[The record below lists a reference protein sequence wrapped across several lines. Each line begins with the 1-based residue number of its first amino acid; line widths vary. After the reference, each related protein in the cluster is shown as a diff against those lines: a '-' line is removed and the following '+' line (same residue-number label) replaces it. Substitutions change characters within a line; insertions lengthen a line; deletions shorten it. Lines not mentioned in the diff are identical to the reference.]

1 MALNENVVREQ
12 NARIGELVRTPS
24 FLVAAGSLTGLA
36 AATSVAN
43 GIAIGAVSAIAIV
56 VMAVLARPLRS
67 ITGIWARIPVLLM
80 VSATVVTLLSFAVRI
95 IDPLVYQNLGIY
107 LPLAA
112 VNGLVAFFI
121 YDDAF
126 TARPATGFTVG
137 TAVFGAV
144 CTFLALTFV
153 GFINGMFATGEVFG
167 LVNRELAASPI
178 AIFGTPAGSLLV
190 LALVCTFVNSIVD
203 AARKSAELRAAN
215 TADAAGDSAA
225 KGGERA

>member
-1 MALNENVVREQ
+1 MT
-12 NARIGELVRTPS
+12 TPS
-24 FLVAAGSLTGLA
+24 PR
-36 AATSVAN
+36 
-43 GIAIGAVSAIAIV
+43 
-56 VMAVLARPLRS
+56 ARPRAPR
-67 ITGIWARIPVLLM
+67 W
-80 VSATVVTLLSFAVRI
+80 
-95 IDPLVYQNLGIY
+95 
-107 LPLAA
+107 
-112 VNGLVAFFI
+112 
-121 YDDAF
+121 
-126 TARPATGFTVG
+126 G